1 MQYNLSC
8 DTWKG
13 KKGVTAQTP
22 PRSVHLL
29 QHANHLQPLI
39 FQCYFCYLQLPRCKR
54 QTGKN
59 KTAGSS
65 LLYTRGKKFWRR
77 LCDNSLQDSCS
88 GYMGVSM
95 LDLIQSSSFQK
106 RTGSSSNCHV
116 FPFIVQELSSLE
128 SYIYQIYTSAKKDL
142 VFRDIYWE
150 KQTTNVHLFSSLD
163 IKKGTWYV
171 IETNYDRWKPPL
183 VLDNRRTPAMKC
195 LNQTSQ
201 EVNIFWISN
210 LAIWKPS
217 A

>member
-1 MQYNLSC
+1 MPTTYS
-8 DTWKG
+8 
-13 KKGVTAQTP
+13 
-22 PRSVHLL
+22 
-29 QHANHLQPLI
+29 LI

-116 FPFIVQELSSLE
+116 FPYIVQELSSLE

-142 VFRDIYWE
+142 VLGSILREANHKCTPLFQPRYKERHMVRDRN
-150 KQTTNVHLFSSLD
+150 KLRSLEAS
-163 IKKGTWYV
+163 T
-171 IETNYDRWKPPL
+171 
-183 VLDNRRTPAMKC
+183 C
-195 LNQTSQ
+195 LG
-201 EVNIFWISN
+201 
-210 LAIWKPS
+210 
-217 A
+217 